1 MSSMGHGSLNL
12 AIHSEGILALA
23 LSTSEFWPF
32 QPGSF
37 PRSDLAPVFRH
48 VSSKQK
54 EIVSV
59 DSCPQWGQI
68 CAYLFMVSSSE
79 NLQARRYGGGQTS
92 LPSWIMQND
101 I

>member
-1 MSSMGHGSLNL
+1 MGHGPLDL
-12 AIHSEGILALA
+12 AIHSGGILALA
-23 LSTSEFWPF
+23 LSTSEFRPF
-32 QPGSF
+32 QPESS
-37 PRSDLAPVFRH
+37 PRSGLASVFCR

-79 NLQARRYGGGQTS
+79 NLQARRYGGGETS
-92 LPSWIMQND
+92 LPSWTMQND